1 MSSSTP
7 RPNKAERRDTAR
19 EKARVLRE
27 QEARR
32 DRRNKIAG
40 IGILSV
46 AGIALVTV
54 VTFIVTQSLRPGIAY
69 TADDAASITLA
80 DTTAP
85 STAGSNGGI
94 PVGADGGAGE
104 QPADGDVVVSV
115 YFDYMCPY
123 CGQFED
129 ANDAE
134 LAALRAAGGV
144 TVEYHPL
151 AFLDSASQ
159 GADYS
164 TRAGNAAM
172 VVADQAPA
180 QFSAFHSL
188 LFDNQP
194 EEGTKGLS
202 DDRIADLARE
212 AGVPQDVVDQFTATV
227 TDQPWRTFAP
237 WLAANNN
244 QMVTDLGRLSTPTVL
259 IDGEKFTGDLYSTG
273 PLTQAIQAAQA

>member
-7 RPNKAERRDTAR
+7 RPNKAERRDAAR
-19 EKARVLRE
+19 EQARVLRE
-27 QEARR
+27 QQARN

-54 VTFIVTQSLRPGIAY
+54 VTFIVIQALRPGIAY
-69 TADDAASITLA
+69 GGEDAATLALA

-104 QPADGDVVVSV
+104 PAADGDVVVSV
-115 YFDYMCPY
+115 YFDYMCPW
-123 CGQFED
+123 CGRFED

-134 LAALRAAGGV
+134 LAALREAGGV
-144 TVEYHPL
+144 TVDYHVL
-151 AFLDSASQ
+151 AFLDGESS
-159 GADYS
+159 GSEYS
-164 TRAGNAAM
+164 TRAGNAAL
-172 VVADQAPA
+172 VVADQAPEA
-180 QFSAFHSL
+180 FSDFHSL
-188 LFDNQP
+188 LFEHQP
-194 EEGTKGLS
+194 EVNTKGLS
-202 DDRIADLARE
+202 DEEIADLALE

-227 TDQPWRTFAP
+227 ADQPWRTFAP

-244 QMVTDLGRLSTPTVL
+244 QMVTDVGRLGTPTVL
-259 IDGEKFTGDLYSTG
+259 IDGEEFTGDLYTTG
-273 PLTQAIQAAQA
+273 PLTQAIEAAQA